1 MFGVIAVFIPSVIGI
16 KLFDYLRKGLSLKNT
31 IYYYLIFLGLSWM
44 ISVSLGVSIFGTDSN
59 LFNEMCN
66 DSFVF
71 AKFAGFNTLVNIILA
86 LLVEIIIKN
95 VSFNISAEKNVL
107 GKVKKDVKKKIKK
120 SK

>member
-44 ISVSLGVSIFGTDSN
+44 ISGSLGISFFGTNSN

-71 AKFAGFNTLVNIILA
+71 AKFAGFNSLVNIILA

-107 GKVKKDVKKKIKK
+107 DKVKKDVKKKTKK

>member
-1 MFGVIAVFIPSVIGI
+1 
-16 KLFDYLRKGLSLKNT
+16 
-31 IYYYLIFLGLSWM
+31 
-44 ISVSLGVSIFGTDSN
+44 
-59 LFNEMCN
+59 MCN

-107 GKVKKDVKKKIKK
+107 DKVKKRCQKEN
-120 SK
+120 